1 MNISTIF
8 RIYLSHLE
16 IYQRFFEY
24 IYHILKYIN
33 DSTKDIDLMT
43 KRKHHYTPVFP
54 FSLYQLYI
62 RSESF
67 FLICFTS

>member
-8 RIYLSHLE
+8 SIYLSHLE
-16 IYQRFFEY
+16 IYQRFFQF

-33 DSTKDIDLMT
+33 DSTKGIHLIT
-43 KRKHHYTPVFP
+43 KRKHHYTSVFP